1 MEAWSTMQEL
11 NDTKYTLAR
20 SLKELME
27 HRSFNKISVADL
39 CENCGMSRKSFYY
52 HFRDKYDLV
61 HWIFQVEFLQTI
73 RDGSHLSSWELFSQ
87 LCRYFY
93 QEREFYRRAIQIQG
107 QNSFRDCFCED
118 IAPAI
123 EEMASDWMEGGRDK
137 RFYTTFFGDA
147 ILTSVL
153 RWLSSPQPEPPERYL
168 EHIHHVLVV
177 GARQVL
183 AELEEDPGM

>member
-1 MEAWSTMQEL
+1 MQEP
-11 NDTKYTLAR
+11 NTTKQILAQ
-20 SLKELME
+20 SLKTLMGQ
-27 HRSFNKISVADL
+27 RSFAKISVAGL

-61 HWIFQVEFLQTI
+61 NWIFQVEFVQTI
-73 RDGSHLSSWELFSQ
+73 QDGAQLSSWEWFGQ

-93 QEREFYRRAIQIQG
+93 REREFYRRAIQIQG
-107 QNSFRDCFCED
+107 QNSFRDCFCET

-123 EEMASDWMEGGRDK
+123 EDMASDWMEDGRDK
-137 RFYTTFFGDA
+137 KFYTTFFGDA

-153 RWLSSPQPEPPERYL
+153 RWLSSPQPEPPEEYL

-177 GARQVL
+177 SARRL
-183 AELEEDPGM
+183 LEELEEPDPR